1 MQLVLQDKNSRTINN
16 KDEVAFYGN
25 RLFYLVSV
33 TARVKSEKQ
42 LNDATDDEDLAV
54 RIDGKGFGYDGETK
68 ANNFDAPFA
77 FSGGQLHNL
86 SKTVYFLTFLE
97 GTSHRIEYIADSP
110 PNTAIV
116 EKAEAAKWESEQVL
130 RLEPKLQAEDGDRRP
145 WITFVFDNLSLK
157 KVTLSITY
165 SHRKRDS
172 DDVKIKIDGVVQRNN
187 TSLTRW
193 MWSLLG
199 GLLPFLAQSRT
210 ETLEFTVSLPK
221 GFHWV
226 ELIADRMP
234 TLEKASFDFGVA
246 PDIPKRV
253 PAVNDPD
260 WTGDYNDDTDTVLLA
275 RLLFG
280 EAEGQP
286 EVAKIGVAYTVVNR
300 FKENQAGTTLKE
312 VMLKPNQYDGLWNVH
327 TIAKVRYPSNR
338 DSLEEWR
345 LSYEVAEKVL
355 AGTVSDP
362 TNGATNFHSYSV
374 GDPDWPRWATP
385 DKYKAKFGNF
395 YFYKL

>member
-1 MQLVLQDKNSRTINN
+1 MQLVLQDKNSRAIVK

-54 RIDGKGFGYDGETK
+54 RIDGKGFGYGGETK
-68 ANNFDAPFA
+68 ANNFDAPPA

-97 GTSHRIEYIADSP
+97 GTNHKIEYTADFP
-110 PNTAIV
+110 PGTAVV
-116 EKAEAAKWESEQVL
+116 ERAEAAKWESEQVL
-130 RLEPKLQAEDGDRRP
+130 RLELKLRAEDGDRRP
-145 WITFVFDNLSLK
+145 WVTFVFDNLSLK
-157 KVTLSITY
+157 KVTLTITY

-187 TSLTRW
+187 ISLTRW

-199 GLLPFLAQSRT
+199 GLLPFLAQSKT
-210 ETLEFTVSLPK
+210 ETLEFTVSLPR

-234 TLEKASFDFGVA
+234 TLEKASFDFGVI

-253 PAVNDPD
+253 PTVNDPD
-260 WTGDYNDDTDTVLLA
+260 WTGDYNDDTETMLLA
-275 RLLFG
+275 RLLLG
-280 EAEGQP
+280 ETEGQP
-286 EVAKIGVAYTVVNR
+286 ELARAGVAYTVINR
-300 FKENQAGTTLKE
+300 FKGSNTGTTLKE

-327 TIAKVRYPSNR
+327 TIDKVRYPSNR
-338 DSLEEWR
+338 DSPEEWR

-355 AGTVSDP
+355 AGTVADP

-385 DKYKAKFGNF
+385 DKYKAKFGNI
-395 YFYKL
+395 YFYEL

>member
-1 MQLVLQDKNSRTINN
+1 MQLVLQDKNSRTIRD
-16 KDEVAFYGN
+16 KGEVAFYGN
-25 RLFYLVSV
+25 RLFYLVWV

-42 LNDATDDEDLAV
+42 FNNATDDEDLAV
-54 RIDGKGFGYDGETK
+54 RIDGKGFGYGGETK
-68 ANNFDAPFA
+68 ANNFDAPCA

-97 GTSHRIEYIADSP
+97 GTSHNIEYIADSP
-110 PNTAIV
+110 PGTATV
-116 EKAEAAKWESEQVL
+116 ERAEAAKWESEQVL

-145 WITFVFDNLSLK
+145 WVTFVFDNLSLK
-157 KVTLSITY
+157 KITLGITY

-172 DDVKIKIDGVVQRNN
+172 DDVKIRIDGVVQRNN

-199 GLLPFLAQSRT
+199 GLLPFLSQSRT
-210 ETLEFTVSLPK
+210 ETLEFTISLPK

-234 TLEKASFDFGVA
+234 TLENASFDFGVV
-246 PDIPKRV
+246 PDTPKRV
-253 PAVNDPD
+253 STFNDPD
-260 WTGDYNDDTDTVLLA
+260 WTGDYNDDTDTMLLA

-280 EAEGQP
+280 EAEGQS
-286 EVAKIGVAYTVVNR
+286 EITKIGVAYTVINR
-300 FKENQAGTTLKE
+300 FKGSYTGTTLKE

-327 TIAKVRYPSNR
+327 TIDKVRYPSNR
-338 DSLEEWR
+338 DLPEEWR

-355 AGTVSDP
+355 AGTVADP
-362 TNGATNFHSYSV
+362 TNGATNFHSYSE
-374 GDPDWPRWATP
+374 GDPDWPGWATS
-385 DKYKAKFGNF
+385 DKYKAKFGDI